1 MTGINWLVS
10 LVDSCEFG
18 DSSLDLQRLLGRV
31 YATVRVNQ
39 HDVEDIMKC
48 GISSKKKQACKAP
61 INAIPPAARQG
72 RRYGYVRQKG

>member
-10 LVDSCEFG
+10 LVDSYEFG

-48 GISSKKKQACKAP
+48 GISSKKKNKLAKHQS
-61 INAIPPAARQG
+61 IPPAARQG